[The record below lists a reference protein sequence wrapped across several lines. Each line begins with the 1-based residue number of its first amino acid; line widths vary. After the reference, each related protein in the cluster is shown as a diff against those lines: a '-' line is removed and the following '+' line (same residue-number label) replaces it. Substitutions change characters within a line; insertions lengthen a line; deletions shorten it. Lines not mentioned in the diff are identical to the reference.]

1 MCNVTVYLRRPAA
14 VVHKD
19 DDYLI
24 ISKPAG
30 LPCMRHESNG
40 RTQEGAEKVHGR
52 RRDGAKVF
60 SGFL

>member
-1 MCNVTVYLRRPAA
+1 M
-14 VVHKD
+14 VHKD